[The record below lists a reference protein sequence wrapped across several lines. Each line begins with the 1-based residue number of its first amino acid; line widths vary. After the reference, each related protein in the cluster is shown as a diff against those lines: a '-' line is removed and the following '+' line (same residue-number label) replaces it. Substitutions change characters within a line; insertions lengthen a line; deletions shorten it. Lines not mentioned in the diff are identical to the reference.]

1 VSQTSVIE
9 SLYHEDLYQI
19 PSRVLI
25 ILSRSWEEHTEDER
39 TVLSKMLA
47 AVKLSLSSVQII
59 TRKDFSVEDLAP
71 LAPTKV
77 LAFGAPLKSSDKVY
91 EHLTIAGVSVIV
103 ADAINHLDDLKKKN
117 LWMAL
122 KKMFGL

>member
-1 VSQTSVIE
+1 MSQTSVIE
-9 SLYHEDLYQI
+9 SLYQEDLYQI

-39 TVLSKMLA
+39 AVLSKMLA
-47 AVKLSLSSVQII
+47 ALRLSLPAVQII
-59 TRKDFSVEDLAP
+59 TRKDFTVEDLAP

-77 LAFGAPLKSSDKVY
+77 LALGAVFKTSDKVY
-91 EHLTIAGVSVIV
+91 EHLTVNGVSVI
-103 ADAINHLDDLKKKN
+103 AAEAINKLDDLKKKN
-117 LWMAL
+117 LWIAL

>member
-1 VSQTSVIE
+1 MSQTSVIE
-9 SLYHEDLYQI
+9 SLYQEDLYQI

-47 AVKLSLSSVQII
+47 AVKLSLSSVQIMVQ
-59 TRKDFSVEDLAP
+59 KDFSVDDLAP

-77 LAFGAPLKSSDKVY
+77 LAFGASLKSSDKLY
-91 EHLTIAGVSVIV
+91 EHLTVGGVSVIV
-103 ADAINHLDDLKKKN
+103 ADAINNLDDLKKKN
-117 LWMAL
+117 LWIAL